1 MKRHPQILNRAH
13 TALLVVD
20 VQTKLTQAV
29 RNGQAM
35 VGEIVKLVRGF
46 RILGLPI
53 FVTEQYPKGLGHT
66 EPGIL
71 EALGG
76 NSAVVKA
83 TFSCCG
89 APDLVSNIRSQGIRQ
104 ILVSGTEAHVC
115 VQQTALDLLSRDFQ
129 VQLAVD
135 AVAPAR
141 SWTTGRLWTAWP
153 GRGDPDQRRVGLVR
167 APGSL
172 GHRRVQAD
180 RLPHQVGMRSGSA
193 DGDERG
199 GTVSLS

>member
-1 MKRHPQILNRAH
+1 LPAVNAMKRHPQILNRAH

-20 VQTKLTQAV
+20 VQTRLTQAV

-46 RILGLPI
+46 RLLGLPI

-89 APDLVSNIRSQGIRQ
+89 APDLISNIRSQGIRQ
-104 ILVSGTEAHVC
+104 ILLSGTEAHVC

-135 AVAPAR
+135 AVASRKELDYRTALDRMAR
-141 SWTTGRLWTAWP
+141 SGVILTSVESALFELLEVSGTAEFK
-153 GRGDPDQRRVGLVR
+153 QV
-167 APGSL
+167 ASL
-172 GHRRVQAD
+172 IK
-180 RLPHQVGMRSGSA
+180 
-193 DGDERG
+193 
-199 GTVSLS
+199 

>member
-1 MKRHPQILNRAH
+1 LPAVNAMKRHPQILNRAH

-20 VQTKLTQAV
+20 VQTRLTQAV

-46 RILGLPI
+46 RLLGLPI

-135 AVAPAR
+135 AVASRKELDYRTALDRMAR
-141 SWTTGRLWTAWP
+141 SGVILTSVESALFELLEVSGTAEFK
-153 GRGDPDQRRVGLVR
+153 QI
-167 APGSL
+167 ASL
-172 GHRRVQAD
+172 IK
-180 RLPHQVGMRSGSA
+180 
-193 DGDERG
+193 
-199 GTVSLS
+199 

>member
-1 MKRHPQILNRAH
+1 MKRHPHILNRAH
-13 TALLVVD
+13 AALLVVD
-20 VQTKLTQAV
+20 VQTRLTRAI

-35 VGEIVKLVRGF
+35 LDEIVKLVRGF

-76 NSAVVKA
+76 NSAVEKA

-89 APDLVSNIRSQGIRQ
+89 APGLISDMRNGGIRQ
-104 ILVSGTEAHVC
+104 VLLSGTEAHVC

-129 VQLAVD
+129 VQLAVN
-135 AVAPAR
+135 AVSSRKELDYRTALDRMAR
-141 SWTTGRLWTAWP
+141 SGVILTSVESALFELLEVSGTAEFK
-153 GRGDPDQRRVGLVR
+153 
-167 APGSL
+167 
-172 GHRRVQAD
+172 
-180 RLPHQVGMRSGSA
+180 QVA
-193 DGDERG
+193 A
-199 GTVSLS
+199 LIK

>member
-1 MKRHPQILNRAH
+1 MQRHPQILNRAH

-20 VQTKLTQAV
+20 VQTRLTQAV

-35 VGEIVKLVRGF
+35 VAEIVKLVRGF
-46 RILGLPI
+46 RILGLPV

-71 EALGG
+71 EALGRD
-76 NSAVVKA
+76 SAVVKA

-89 APDLVSNIRSQGIRQ
+89 APGLVSDIRSRGIRQ
-104 ILVSGTEAHVC
+104 VLVSGTEAHVC

-135 AVAPAR
+135 AVASRKELDYRTALDRMAR
-141 SWTTGRLWTAWP
+141 SGVILTSVESALFELLEVSGTAEFK
-153 GRGDPDQRRVGLVR
+153 
-167 APGSL
+167 
-172 GHRRVQAD
+172 
-180 RLPHQVGMRSGSA
+180 QVA
-193 DGDERG
+193 A
-199 GTVSLS
+199 LIK

>member
-20 VQTKLTQAV
+20 VQTRLTRAV
-29 RNGQAM
+29 RNGREM
-35 VGEIVKLVRGF
+35 VAEIVKLVRGF
-46 RILGLPI
+46 RILGLPV

-76 NSAVVKA
+76 NSAVVKS

-89 APDLVSNIRSQGIRQ
+89 APDLVSDIRSQGIRQ
-104 ILVSGTEAHVC
+104 VLVSGTEAHVC
-115 VQQTALDLLSRDFQ
+115 VQQTALDLLSRNFQ

-135 AVAPAR
+135 AVASRKELDYRTALDRMAR
-141 SWTTGRLWTAWP
+141 SGVILTSVESALFELLEVSGTAEFK
-153 GRGDPDQRRVGLVR
+153 
-167 APGSL
+167 
-172 GHRRVQAD
+172 
-180 RLPHQVGMRSGSA
+180 QVA
-193 DGDERG
+193 A
-199 GTVSLS
+199 LIK

>member
-20 VQTKLTQAV
+20 VQTRLIKAV

-35 VGEIVKLVRGF
+35 VAEIVKLVRGF
-46 RILGLPI
+46 RILDLPV

-76 NSAVVKA
+76 NSAVEKA

-89 APDLVSNIRSQGIRQ
+89 APGLVSGIRSRGIRQ
-104 ILVSGTEAHVC
+104 VLVSGTEAHVC

-135 AVAPAR
+135 AVASRKELDYRTALDRMAR
-141 SWTTGRLWTAWP
+141 SGVILTSVESALFELLEVSGTAEFK
-153 GRGDPDQRRVGLVR
+153 QV
-167 APGSL
+167 ASL
-172 GHRRVQAD
+172 IK
-180 RLPHQVGMRSGSA
+180 
-193 DGDERG
+193 
-199 GTVSLS
+199 

>member
-20 VQTKLTQAV
+20 VQTRLTKAV

-35 VGEIVKLVRGF
+35 VAEVVKLVRGF
-46 RILGLPI
+46 RILGLPV

-89 APDLVSNIRSQGIRQ
+89 APDLVSGIRSRGVRQ

-135 AVAPAR
+135 AVASRKELDYRTALDRMAR
-141 SWTTGRLWTAWP
+141 SGVILTSVESALFELLEVSGTAEFK
-153 GRGDPDQRRVGLVR
+153 QV
-167 APGSL
+167 ASL
-172 GHRRVQAD
+172 IK
-180 RLPHQVGMRSGSA
+180 
-193 DGDERG
+193 
-199 GTVSLS
+199 

>member
-1 MKRHPQILNRAH
+1 LPAVNAMKRHPQILNRAH

-20 VQTKLTQAV
+20 VQTRLTQAV

-46 RILGLPI
+46 RLLGLPI

-135 AVAPAR
+135 AVASRKELDYRTALDRMAR
-141 SWTTGRLWTAWP
+141 SGVILTSVESALFELLEVSGTAEFK
-153 GRGDPDQRRVGLVR
+153 QV
-167 APGSL
+167 ASL
-172 GHRRVQAD
+172 IK
-180 RLPHQVGMRSGSA
+180 
-193 DGDERG
+193 
-199 GTVSLS
+199 